1 MSCLD
6 LTLLEGELAVVRL
19 DAGEAVPEWARP
31 GAGGLLSTTATA
43 VETSIVCAADGVPA
57 DACVSRGWRALV
69 VAGPLDHALTG
80 ILASIAAPLAAAD
93 VPVFAVSTFDT
104 DYLLVPAER
113 AAAATDALRGA
124 GHRLLEPGPAEG

>member
-1 MSCLD
+1 MSGLD

-19 DAGEAVPEWARP
+19 DAGAAVPEWAKP
-31 GAGGLLSTTATA
+31 GAGGLLSTTTTG
-43 VETSIVCAADGVPA
+43 VETSIVCRADGVPA

-93 VPVFAVSTFDT
+93 VPVFAISTFDT

-113 AAAATDALRGA
+113 AGAAADALRGA
-124 GHRLLEPGPAEG
+124 GHRLRGLGPANG